1 MSRNAVKAVS
11 LAGLLDVWD
20 TYESVNSAEFGSF
33 LLLHDAWLACQC
45 LLPMVLEDF
54 GISGS

>member
-20 TYESVNSAEFGSF
+20 TYDSVISAEFGVF

-45 LLPMVLEDF
+45 LLSMVLEDI
-54 GISGS
+54 GMSGS